1 MIKAHYIEEK
11 DAAVAA
17 LLLAEAASELKEDGK
32 TLIDQL
38 DALYLTH
45 GYFLET
51 LGNLFLEGA
60 EGMQQKTR
68 MMESLRDDPP
78 AKIAGLTVISST
90 HRVQAS
96 DGTFILTFTLDDVH
110 QPIVYVRPSG
120 TEPKVKFYVSVR
132 DPRVKNGK
140 VSLADAKR
148 EAAALAKQLDDDI
161 QAIVRERANA

>member
-51 LGNLFLEGA
+51 LGHLFLEGA

-78 AKIAGLTVISST
+78 AQLAGLTVISST

-120 TEPKVKFYVSVR
+120 T
-132 DPRVKNGK
+132 
-140 VSLADAKR
+140 
-148 EAAALAKQLDDDI
+148 
-161 QAIVRERANA
+161 